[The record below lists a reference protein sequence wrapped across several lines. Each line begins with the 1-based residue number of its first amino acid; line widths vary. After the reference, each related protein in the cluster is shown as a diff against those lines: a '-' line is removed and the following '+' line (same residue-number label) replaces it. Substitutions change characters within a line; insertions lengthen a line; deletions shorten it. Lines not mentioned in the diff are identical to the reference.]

1 MQIRKLEP
9 WGAVTILLIYM
20 FVKAYES
27 VSFSSGALLHKY
39 GQAAIRYHLVF
50 DYYKYYLIPQLT
62 IVVAVAAIL
71 FALNFRFIPRQLGKK
86 NYFAVGAALIIGFI
100 SVFLVLFICNTWI
113 RFHLYALYDTK
124 KGADTQILKES
135 FGQALLIFLLFI
147 AYYLCKMLASWLY
160 KEVLKN
166 KPVYKKI
173 AAEVIATG
181 WSWIML
187 LSISFIF
194 REYIFRW
201 IPAFVLLLLPFY
213 ITLFFL
219 WVYIFLPAFAVHGQ
233 KRKLLWSSLLVII
246 VFGIPLFVL
255 FVEFSGAARNEGV
268 FFSVVFFMTGLLLVT
283 WLLARYHFYQQT
295 EKGKEIQSLKKTV
308 SQKSADIRFLRSQ
321 INPHFLFNALN
332 TIYGTALQENADR
345 TAEGVQKLGDMM
357 RFMLQENQE
366 EKIPLDKEINYLTN
380 YIDLQRLRTLTSP
393 DIAIDLTIK
402 DKDCRH
408 YIAPMLLIPFV
419 ENAFKHGISL
429 KEKSWIK
436 INISCDTENLY
447 FDVYNSVHLKK
458 EDDPEKDRSGIGLE
472 NVKQRL
478 SLLYPGQHELH
489 IRSTNTEYF
498 IHLTIQLSH

>member
-1 MQIRKLEP
+1 MQIKKLEP

-27 VSFSSGALLHKY
+27 VSFSSNALLHKY
-39 GQAAIRYHLVF
+39 GQAAIRNHLVF
-50 DYYKYYLIPQLT
+50 DYYKYYLIPQLI
-62 IVVAVAAIL
+62 IVVVIAAVL
-71 FALNFRFIPRQLGKK
+71 FALNFKILPQQLGKK
-86 NYFAVGAALIIGFI
+86 NYMAVAGSFFI
-100 SVFLVLFICNTWI
+100 SFVVVFLVVFICNTWL
-113 RFHLYALYDTK
+113 RYPLYAIYDTK
-124 KGADTQILKES
+124 KGADMQVMKES
-135 FGQALLIFLLFI
+135 FGQTLVVFLLFT
-147 AYYLCKMLASWLY
+147 AYYLCKMLVAWLY
-160 KEVLKN
+160 NEILKT
-166 KPVYKKI
+166 KPAYKKLFI
-173 AAEVIATG
+173 EIVVTG

-187 LSISFIF
+187 LGFSFVF

-201 IPAFVLLLLPFY
+201 VPAFVLVLLPFF

-219 WVYIFLPAFAVHGQ
+219 WAYFFLPRYAVHAK
-233 KRKLLWSSLLVII
+233 KRKLLFPSLLIII

-255 FVEFSGAARNEGV
+255 FAVLSEAARNEGV
-268 FFSVVFFMTGLLLVT
+268 FFSVVLFVLGLLLVT
-283 WLLARYHFYQQT
+283 WFLARFHFDQQR
-295 EKGKEIQSLKKTV
+295 EKSKEIQHLKETV
-308 SQKSADIRFLRSQ
+308 SQKSADIDFLRSQ

-458 EDDPEKDRSGIGLE
+458 EDDPEKNRSGIGLE

-498 IHLTIQLSH
+498 IHLTIRL

>member
-1 MQIRKLEP
+1 MQIKKLEP
-9 WGAVTILLIYM
+9 WGAVILLLVYM
-20 FVKAYES
+20 FVKALES
-27 VSFSSGALLHKY
+27 VSLSADVLLHRH

-62 IVVAVAAIL
+62 IVVVTAVIL
-71 FALNFRFIPRQLGKK
+71 FVLNFKIIPAQLPKRSYFSIAAAFII
-86 NYFAVGAALIIGFI
+86 AFI
-100 SVFLVLFICNTWI
+100 SVFLVLFVCNTWLC
-113 RFHLYALYDTK
+113 FQLYALYDTK
-124 KGADTQILKES
+124 KGANMQLMKES
-135 FGQALLIFLLFI
+135 FGQTLLIFLLFI
-147 AYYLCKMLASWLY
+147 AYYLCKMLVVWLY
-160 KEVLKN
+160 KEVLKD
-166 KPVYKKI
+166 KPAYKKI
-173 AAEVIATG
+173 AAEVIIAG

-187 LSISFIF
+187 VGFSYAF
-194 REYIFRW
+194 REYISRW
-201 IPAFVLLLLPFY
+201 IPAFVLLLLPLY
-213 ITLFFL
+213 IALFFL
-219 WVYIFLPAFAVHGQ
+219 WVYFFLPAFAVHAQ
-233 KRKLLWSSLLVII
+233 KRKLLLSSLLVII
-246 VFGIPLFVL
+246 VFGVPLFVL
-255 FVEFSGAARNEGV
+255 FVELSDATRNGGV
-268 FFSVVFFMTGLLLVT
+268 FFLIVFFIAGLLLVT
-283 WLLARYHFYQQT
+283 WLLARFHFNRQR
-295 EKGKEIQSLKKTV
+295 EKGREIQSLKKTV
-308 SQKSADIRFLRSQ
+308 SQKSADIHFLRSQ

>member
-1 MQIRKLEP
+1 MQIKKLEP
-9 WGAVTILLIYM
+9 WGAVTLLLIYM

-27 VSFSSGALLHKY
+27 VSFSSDALLHKY

-50 DYYKYYLIPQLT
+50 DYYKYYLIPQLA
-62 IVVAVAAIL
+62 IVVVIAAIL
-71 FALNFRFIPRQLGKK
+71 FALNFKIIPHQLEKK
-86 NYFAVGAALIIGFI
+86 NYLAVAGSLFT
-100 SVFLVLFICNTWI
+100 SFVVVFLAAFICNTWL
-113 RFHLYALYDTK
+113 RYSLYAVYATK
-124 KGADTQILKES
+124 KGADMQVMKES
-135 FGQALLIFLLFI
+135 FGQTLLIFLLFI
-147 AYYLCKMLASWLY
+147 AYYLCKMLAVWLHN
-160 KEVLKN
+160 EVLKN
-166 KPVYKKI
+166 KPAYKKLFT
-173 AAEVIATG
+173 EVIATG

-187 LSISFIF
+187 LGFSFVF

-201 IPAFVLLLLPFY
+201 VPSFVLVLLPFY

-219 WVYIFLPAFAVHGQ
+219 WAYFFLPRFAVHA
-233 KRKLLWSSLLVII
+233 KRRKLLFPSLLIII
-246 VFGIPLFVL
+246 VFGLPLFVL
-255 FVEFSGAARNEGV
+255 FVELSGAARNEGV
-268 FFSVVFFMTGLLLVT
+268 FFSVVFFILGLLIVT
-283 WLLARYHFYQQT
+283 WFLARFHFDQQR
-295 EKGKEIQSLKKTV
+295 EKLKEIQFLKKTV
-308 SQKSADIRFLRSQ
+308 SQKSADIDFLRSQ

-498 IHLTIQLSH
+498 VHLTIQL

>member
-1 MQIRKLEP
+1 MI
-9 WGAVTILLIYM
+9 
-20 FVKAYES
+20 
-27 VSFSSGALLHKY
+27 
-39 GQAAIRYHLVF
+39 
-50 DYYKYYLIPQLT
+50 
-62 IVVAVAAIL
+62 
-71 FALNFRFIPRQLGKK
+71 
-86 NYFAVGAALIIGFI
+86 
-100 SVFLVLFICNTWI
+100 
-113 RFHLYALYDTK
+113 
-124 KGADTQILKES
+124 
-135 FGQALLIFLLFI
+135 
-147 AYYLCKMLASWLY
+147 
-160 KEVLKN
+160 
-166 KPVYKKI
+166 KI
-173 AAEVIATG
+173 
-181 WSWIML
+181 
-187 LSISFIF
+187 
-194 REYIFRW
+194 
-201 IPAFVLLLLPFY
+201 
-213 ITLFFL
+213 
-219 WVYIFLPAFAVHGQ
+219 
-233 KRKLLWSSLLVII
+233 
-246 VFGIPLFVL
+246 
-255 FVEFSGAARNEGV
+255 
-268 FFSVVFFMTGLLLVT
+268 
-283 WLLARYHFYQQT
+283 
-295 EKGKEIQSLKKTV
+295 EKQFLKKSV
-308 SQKSADIRFLRSQ
+308 SQKSADIDFLRSQ

-498 IHLTIQLSH
+498 IHLTIQL